1 MNFCKSCGTKIEPN
15 WNLCPKCGQ
24 SLASSEQTVH
34 LNSTDVESEQSTKKI
49 CLNCGREI
57 QESWT
62 LCPYCKNRIKF
73 TSDKKPII
81 PGFPNWLA
89 WFTVIFIIIIA
100 LLLFLPSYL

>member
-1 MNFCKSCGTKIEPN
+1 MSCGTKLEQD
-15 WNLCPKCGQ
+15 WNLCPNCGQ
-24 SLASSEQTVH
+24 SLTTPEQNVQ
-34 LNSTDVESEQSTKKI
+34 LNSSDAGYEQPTKKI

-62 LCPYCKNRIKF
+62 ICPYCKNRIKF

-89 WFTVIFIIIIA
+89 WIVVIIIIVIA
-100 LLLFLPSYL
+100 LALIIPRYI